1 MLSETLVGLLK
12 QHQLEPAKPYTDQ
25 KLHLEKEG
33 GNAKGGK
40 SEGPAGLCT
49 VTSSSTVPSNHEA
62 ALWILLLNRF
72 NILIWKAM

>member
-40 SEGPAGLCT
+40 SEGPAGF
-49 VTSSSTVPSNHEA
+49 
-62 ALWILLLNRF
+62 AL
-72 NILIWKAM
+72 